1 MPGDDCDTGF
11 DVLIMNFICGYPCND
26 GKEGR
31 VCGCGQIVPECAEQ
45 INQYINQNGYP
56 AYAEPGKPLGTVD
69 SNYIHTAAWT
79 AAGQGQTHSKAG
91 YGTSHKDRC
100 KWICE
105 HRNLRRW
112 DKRNEEGLQAY
123 TYNCLIEKAM
133 ADEYIG

>member
-1 MPGDDCDTGF
+1 MVLSRFGNDSHVDIGGLAGIAAGGIPDCDTTVQAVKYYILDVWMPGDDCDTGF

-69 SNYIHTAAWT
+69 SNYIHTAA
-79 AAGQGQTHSKAG
+79 
-91 YGTSHKDRC
+91 
-100 KWICE
+100 
-105 HRNLRRW
+105 
-112 DKRNEEGLQAY
+112 
-123 TYNCLIEKAM
+123 
-133 ADEYIG
+133 